1 MVNACY
7 ILFPHQLFDEIYIKQ
22 ILEREENKSKYI
34 KIKRIKNFL
43 FVSFD
48 FFKNELM

>member
-1 MVNACY
+1 MAFKVKLRKSKNY
-7 ILFPHQLFDEIYIKQ
+7 LFCCQ
-22 ILEREENKSKYI
+22 NKSKYR
-34 KIKRIKNFL
+34 KMKRIKNFL